1 MHGKNRRQRGVGF
14 RPQVR
19 RQPPQSARSILQQI
33 SQVVHN
39 PTRDRFE
46 LWVAGD
52 LVGVLGYTD
61 DTTDGERTITVLH
74 TVLYDE
80 YSGHG
85 LGTELTRGV
94 LAYVRQQEAR
104 LRPVCSFT
112 KNFLDAHPGVVRLAP
127 V

>member
-1 MHGKNRRQRGVGF
+1 MRRKYRH
-14 RPQVR
+14 R
-19 RQPPQSARSILQQI
+19 PPQSAKSILQQI

-39 PTRDRFE
+39 RDRDRFE

-52 LVGVLGYTD
+52 LVGVAGYSTE
-61 DTTDGERTITVLH
+61 TVDGETTITVLH

-85 LGTELTRGV
+85 LATRLTRTV
-94 LAYVRQQEAR
+94 IHYAR
-104 LRPVCSFT
+104 DQGARMRPVCTFT
-112 KNFLDAHPGVVRLAP
+112 KRYLDTHPGVVDLAP

>member
-1 MHGKNRRQRGVGF
+1 MNRKHRQ
-14 RPQVR
+14 P
-19 RQPPQSARSILQQI
+19 PPQSAQAILQQI

-39 PTRDRFE
+39 PERDRFE

-52 LVGVLGYTD
+52 LVGVLGYSTE
-61 DTTDGERTITVLH
+61 TTDGQTTVTVLH

-85 LGTELTRGV
+85 LGTRLTRCVIG
-94 LAYVRQQEAR
+94 YVRDQNAR

-112 KNFLDAHPGVVRLAP
+112 KHYVDAHPGIVALAP
-127 V
+127 A

>member
-1 MHGKNRRQRGVGF
+1 MLRKNRH
-14 RPQVR
+14 RP
-19 RQPPQSARSILQQI
+19 PHSARSILQQI
-33 SQVVHN
+33 AQVVHN
-39 PTRDRFE
+39 PDRERFE

-52 LVGVLGYTD
+52 LVGVLGYSIETV
-61 DTTDGERTITVLH
+61 DGQTTITVLH

-85 LGTELTRGV
+85 LATRLTRSV
-94 LAYVRQQEAR
+94 IHFARERNAR

-112 KNFLDAHPGVVRLAP
+112 KNYLDHHPGIVELAP

>member
-1 MHGKNRRQRGVGF
+1 MLRQNRHR
-14 RPQVR
+14 
-19 RQPPQSARSILQQI
+19 PPQSARSILQQI
-33 SQVVHN
+33 AQVVHN
-39 PTRDRFE
+39 PDRERFE

-52 LVGVLGYTD
+52 LVGVLGYSTE
-61 DTTDGERTITVLH
+61 TVDGQTTITVLH

-85 LGTELTRGV
+85 LATRLTRTV
-94 LAYVRQQEAR
+94 IHFARERNAR

-112 KNFLDAHPGVVRLAP
+112 KNYLDRHPGVVTLAP

>member
-1 MHGKNRRQRGVGF
+1 MRRKFRQR
-14 RPQVR
+14 
-19 RQPPQSARSILQQI
+19 PPQSAQSILQQI
-33 SQVVHN
+33 AQVVHN
-39 PTRDRFE
+39 PARERFE

-52 LVGVLGYTD
+52 LVGVLGYSTD
-61 DTTDGERTITVLH
+61 IVDGHKTITVLH

-85 LGTELTRGV
+85 LGTRLTRTIIQY
-94 LAYVRQQEAR
+94 AREQNAR

-112 KNFLDAHPGVVRLAP
+112 RHYLDQHPGVVPLAP

>member
-1 MHGKNRRQRGVGF
+1 MLRKNRHR
-14 RPQVR
+14 
-19 RQPPQSARSILQQI
+19 PPQSARSILQQI
-33 SQVVHN
+33 ALVVHN
-39 PTRDRFE
+39 PDRERFE

-52 LVGVLGYTD
+52 LVGVLGYSTE
-61 DTTDGERTITVLH
+61 TVDGQTTITVLH

-85 LGTELTRGV
+85 LATRLTRTV
-94 LAYVRQQEAR
+94 IHFARERNAR

-112 KNFLDAHPGVVRLAP
+112 KNYLDRHPGVVTLAP